1 MKSRRFS
8 ISQDVEGVYRLKG
21 ELTIH
26 DIQCLKHFLDSIL
39 VRCRKITI
47 SMEDLTFAD
56 TAALQLLLAFR
67 RSLTSRVKWIVKDLS
82 SEMDTILTVSGLK
95 SFLT

>member
-1 MKSRRFS
+1 VNSRRFS
-8 ISQDVEGVYRLKG
+8 ISQDAEGVYRFKG

-26 DIQCLKHFLDSIL
+26 DIQCLKHVLDSVL
-39 VRCRKITI
+39 ARCRKITI
-47 SMEDLTFAD
+47 SMEELTFAD

-67 RSLTSRVKWIVKDLS
+67 RSLTSRIKWVVKDLS